1 MRELE
6 NYINDVERYIGNF
19 ESVISDIENSH
30 YIDIMVEENN
40 EKVKKSVS
48 FYELKHYAHSSYVS
62 NYFYEVQNDLSKAKQ
77 ELDNLK
83 NILRDLKN
91 NNFAGINE
99 ITNNIINNNNKL
111 IEEANNQKLVYDL
124 RTLGDMDY
132 NNKKSD
138 KTYSKLLQEIK
149 KESAILENEY
159 HNTKL
164 RNSDKVVNY
173 VNNENTELNKDLN
186 KIYSY
191 DELMNEK
198 TEHHSNAN
206 FNSKKEANNIISD
219 INTIEKNI
227 YDLLYKLSK
236 GTNYVVYDIEKL
248 ADINDCYFERK
259 LYDLKYINNFN
270 MYLTKG
276 YEKDIYNKIND
287 VCNKAN
293 EKIDESDLSVSKE
306 LENNKAS
313 KMLCMKNV
321 LKSNYTDSKLMNI
334 NEANKFER
342 KLNQMNIN
350 ENLINRKN
358 VLVNSKNLLNGL
370 NSNLEYAKNAKENDS
385 DEIQIKY
392 VKNLVKNLDTYN
404 NNKEILSKVE
414 QEIMYINNLK
424 QKQKYLEKLKNKLIK
439 LEKKENSTSIFSK
452 LFRR

>member
-132 NNKKSD
+132 NKKKSD

-306 LENNKAS
+306 LENNKTS

-358 VLVNSKNLLNGL
+358 VLVNSKNLLNDL
-370 NSNLEYAKNAKENDS
+370 NSKLEYDKNAKENDS

-404 NNKEILSKVE
+404 NKEVLSKVE

-452 LFRR
+452 LFKR

>member
-1 MRELE
+1 
-6 NYINDVERYIGNF
+6 
-19 ESVISDIENSH
+19 
-30 YIDIMVEENN
+30 MVEENN

-83 NILRDLKN
+83 SILRDLKN

-227 YDLLYKLSK
+227 YDLLYNLSK
-236 GTNYVVYDIEKL
+236 GTNYVVYDIDQL

-306 LENNKAS
+306 LENNKTS

-404 NNKEILSKVE
+404 NKEVLSKVE

-424 QKQKYLEKLKNKLIK
+424 QKQKYLEKLKNKLVK

>member
-91 NNFAGINE
+91 NNFAGI
-99 ITNNIINNNNKL
+99 NKL

-306 LENNKAS
+306 LENNKTS

-350 ENLINRKN
+350 ENSINRKN

-404 NNKEILSKVE
+404 NKEVLSKVE

>member
-83 NILRDLKN
+83 SILRDLKN

-191 DELMNEK
+191 DELINEK

-404 NNKEILSKVE
+404 NKEVLSKVE

>member
-83 NILRDLKN
+83 SILRDLKN

-173 VNNENTELNKDLN
+173 VNNENIELNKDLN

-306 LENNKAS
+306 LKNNKTS

-404 NNKEILSKVE
+404 NKEVLSKVE

>member
-19 ESVISDIENSH
+19 ESVILDIENSH

-40 EKVKKSVS
+40 EKFKKSVS

-91 NNFAGINE
+91 NDFAGINE

-111 IEEANNQKLVYDL
+111 IEEANKQKLVYDL

-270 MYLTKG
+270 IYLTKG

-306 LENNKAS
+306 LENNKTS

-350 ENLINRKN
+350 ENSINRKN

-404 NNKEILSKVE
+404 NKEILSKVE

>member
-6 NYINDVERYIGNF
+6 NYINDVERYIENF

-91 NNFAGINE
+91 NDFAGINE

-111 IEEANNQKLVYDL
+111 IEEANKQKLVYDL

-206 FNSKKEANNIISD
+206 FNSKKEANNLISD

-404 NNKEILSKVE
+404 NKEVLSKVE

>member
-91 NNFAGINE
+91 NDFAGINE

-227 YDLLYKLSK
+227 YDLLYNLSK

-306 LENNKAS
+306 LKNNKTS

-350 ENLINRKN
+350 ENSINRKN

-404 NNKEILSKVE
+404 NKEVLSKVE

>member
-149 KESAILENEY
+149 KESAVLENEY

-173 VNNENTELNKDLN
+173 VNNENTKLDKDLN

-236 GTNYVVYDIEKL
+236 GTDYVVYDIEKL

-306 LENNKAS
+306 LENNKTS

-404 NNKEILSKVE
+404 NKEILSKVE

-439 LEKKENSTSIFSK
+439 LEKKENSTYIFSK

>member
-227 YDLLYKLSK
+227 YDLLYNLSK

-306 LENNKAS
+306 LENNKTS

-350 ENLINRKN
+350 ENSINRKN

-370 NSNLEYAKNAKENDS
+370 NSNLEYAKKAKENDS

-404 NNKEILSKVE
+404 NKEVLSKVE

>member
-6 NYINDVERYIGNF
+6 NYINDVERYIENF

-83 NILRDLKN
+83 SILRDLKN

-111 IEEANNQKLVYDL
+111 IEEANKQKLVYDL

-404 NNKEILSKVE
+404 NKEVLSKVE

>member
-159 HNTKL
+159 NNTKL

-227 YDLLYKLSK
+227 YDLLYNLSK

-306 LENNKAS
+306 LENNKTS

-404 NNKEILSKVE
+404 NKEVLSKVE

>member
-6 NYINDVERYIGNF
+6 NYINDVERYIENF

-173 VNNENTELNKDLN
+173 VNNENIELNKDLN

-306 LENNKAS
+306 LKNNKTS

-404 NNKEILSKVE
+404 NKEVLSKVE

>member
-83 NILRDLKN
+83 SILRDLKN

-227 YDLLYKLSK
+227 YDLLYNLSK
-236 GTNYVVYDIEKL
+236 GTNYVVYDIDQL

-306 LENNKAS
+306 LENNKTS

-404 NNKEILSKVE
+404 NKEVLSKVE

>member
-62 NYFYEVQNDLSKAKQ
+62 NYFYEVQNDLSRAKQ

-83 NILRDLKN
+83 SILRDLKN
-91 NNFAGINE
+91 NNFSGINE
-99 ITNNIINNNNKL
+99 ITYNIINNNNKL
-111 IEEANNQKLVYDL
+111 IEEANKQKLVYDL

-173 VNNENTELNKDLN
+173 VNNENTKLDKDLN

-206 FNSKKEANNIISD
+206 FNSKKEANNIISN

-236 GTNYVVYDIEKL
+236 GTDYVVYDIEKL

-259 LYDLKYINNFN
+259 LYDLKYINHFN
-270 MYLTKG
+270 MYLSKG
-276 YEKDIYNKIND
+276 YEKDIYNQIND

-293 EKIDESDLSVSKE
+293 EKINESDRNVSKE
-306 LENNKAS
+306 LENNKTS

-350 ENLINRKN
+350 ENSINRKN
-358 VLVNSKNLLNGL
+358 VLVNSKSLLNNL

-404 NNKEILSKVE
+404 NKEILSKVE

-424 QKQKYLEKLKNKLIK
+424 QKQKYLEKLKNKLVK

>member
-83 NILRDLKN
+83 SILRDLKN

-173 VNNENTELNKDLN
+173 VNNENIELNKDLN

-293 EKIDESDLSVSKE
+293 EKIDDSDRNVSKE
-306 LENNKAS
+306 LENNKTS

-404 NNKEILSKVE
+404 NKEVLSKVE

>member
-6 NYINDVERYIGNF
+6 NYINDVERYIENF

-83 NILRDLKN
+83 SILRDLKN

-227 YDLLYKLSK
+227 YDLLYNLSK

-306 LENNKAS
+306 LENNKTS

-350 ENLINRKN
+350 ENSINRKN

-404 NNKEILSKVE
+404 NKEILSKVE

>member
-48 FYELKHYAHSSYVS
+48 FYELKHYAHRSYVS
-62 NYFYEVQNDLSKAKQ
+62 NYFYEVQNYLSKAKQ

-83 NILRDLKN
+83 NIFRDLKN

-404 NNKEILSKVE
+404 NKEILSKVE

>member
-62 NYFYEVQNDLSKAKQ
+62 NYFYEVQNDLSKAKE

-83 NILRDLKN
+83 SILRDLKN
-91 NNFAGINE
+91 NNFSSIND
-99 ITNNIINNNNKL
+99 ITNNIISNNNKL
-111 IEEANNQKLVYDL
+111 IEEANKQKLVYDL

-173 VNNENTELNKDLN
+173 VNNENTKLDKDLN

-206 FNSKKEANNIISD
+206 FNSKKEANNIISN

-236 GTNYVVYDIEKL
+236 GTDYVVYDIEKL

-259 LYDLKYINNFN
+259 LYDLKYINHFN
-270 MYLTKG
+270 MYLSKG
-276 YEKDIYNKIND
+276 YEKDIYNQIND

-293 EKIDESDLSVSKE
+293 EKINESDRNVSKE
-306 LENNKAS
+306 LENNKTS

-350 ENLINRKN
+350 ENSINRKN
-358 VLVNSKNLLNGL
+358 VLVNSKSLLNNL

-404 NNKEILSKVE
+404 NKEILSKVE

-424 QKQKYLEKLKNKLIK
+424 QKQKYLEKLKNKLLK

>member
-62 NYFYEVQNDLSKAKQ
+62 NYFYKVQNDLSRAKQ

-83 NILRDLKN
+83 SILRDLKN
-91 NNFAGINE
+91 NNFSSVNE
-99 ITNNIINNNNKL
+99 ITNNIISNNNKL
-111 IEEANNQKLVYDL
+111 IEEANKQKLVYDL

-173 VNNENTELNKDLN
+173 VNNENTKLDKDLN

-236 GTNYVVYDIEKL
+236 GTDYVVYDIEKL

-293 EKIDESDLSVSKE
+293 EKINESDLSVSKE
-306 LENNKAS
+306 LENNKTS

-350 ENLINRKN
+350 ESSINRKN
-358 VLVNSKNLLNGL
+358 VLVNSKSLLNNL

-404 NNKEILSKVE
+404 NKEVLSKVE

-424 QKQKYLEKLKNKLIK
+424 QKQKYLEKLKNKLVK

>member
-227 YDLLYKLSK
+227 YDLLYNLSK

-259 LYDLKYINNFN
+259 LYYLKYINNFN
-270 MYLTKG
+270 IYLTKG

-306 LENNKAS
+306 LKNNKTS

-350 ENLINRKN
+350 
-358 VLVNSKNLLNGL
+358 
-370 NSNLEYAKNAKENDS
+370 
-385 DEIQIKY
+385 
-392 VKNLVKNLDTYN
+392 
-404 NNKEILSKVE
+404 
-414 QEIMYINNLK
+414 
-424 QKQKYLEKLKNKLIK
+424 
-439 LEKKENSTSIFSK
+439 
-452 LFRR
+452 

>member
-83 NILRDLKN
+83 SILRDLKN

-173 VNNENTELNKDLN
+173 VNNENTELNKNLN

-306 LENNKAS
+306 LENNKTS

-404 NNKEILSKVE
+404 NKEVLSKVE

>member
-83 NILRDLKN
+83 SILRDLKN

-227 YDLLYKLSK
+227 YDLLYNLSK

-306 LENNKAS
+306 LKNNKTS

-404 NNKEILSKVE
+404 NKEVLSKVE

>member
-83 NILRDLKN
+83 SILRDLKN

-350 ENLINRKN
+350 ENSINRKN

-404 NNKEILSKVE
+404 NKEVLSKVE

>member
-62 NYFYEVQNDLSKAKQ
+62 NYFYKVQNDLSKAKQ

-91 NNFAGINE
+91 NNFSGINE
-99 ITNNIINNNNKL
+99 ITNNIISNNNKL
-111 IEEANNQKLVYDL
+111 IEEANKQKLVYDL

-173 VNNENTELNKDLN
+173 VNNENTKLDKDLN

-206 FNSKKEANNIISD
+206 FNSKKEANNIISN

-236 GTNYVVYDIEKL
+236 GTDYVVYDIEKL

-259 LYDLKYINNFN
+259 LYDLKYINHFN
-270 MYLTKG
+270 MYLSKG
-276 YEKDIYNKIND
+276 YEKDIYNQIND

-293 EKIDESDLSVSKE
+293 EKINESDRNVSKE
-306 LENNKAS
+306 LENNKTS

-350 ENLINRKN
+350 ENSINRKN
-358 VLVNSKNLLNGL
+358 VLVNSKSLLNNL

-404 NNKEILSKVE
+404 NKEILSKVE

-424 QKQKYLEKLKNKLIK
+424 QKQKYLEKLKNKLVK

>member
-6 NYINDVERYIGNF
+6 NYINDVERYIENF

-227 YDLLYKLSK
+227 YDLLYNLSK

-306 LENNKAS
+306 LENNKTS

-404 NNKEILSKVE
+404 NKEVLSKVE

>member
-227 YDLLYKLSK
+227 YDLLYNLSK

>member
-91 NNFAGINE
+91 NDFAGINE

-111 IEEANNQKLVYDL
+111 IEEANKQKLVYDL

-227 YDLLYKLSK
+227 YDLLYNLSK

-350 ENLINRKN
+350 ENSINRKN

-392 VKNLVKNLDTYN
+392 VKNLVKNIDTYN
-404 NNKEILSKVE
+404 NKEVLSKVE

>member
-83 NILRDLKN
+83 NILKDLKN

-111 IEEANNQKLVYDL
+111 IEEANKQKLVYDL

-350 ENLINRKN
+350 ENSINRKN

-404 NNKEILSKVE
+404 NKEVLSKVE

>member
-191 DELMNEK
+191 DELINEK

-404 NNKEILSKVE
+404 NKEVLSKVE

>member
-62 NYFYEVQNDLSKAKQ
+62 NYFYKVQNDLSKAKQ

-99 ITNNIINNNNKL
+99 ITNNIISNNNNL
-111 IEEANNQKLVYDL
+111 IEEANKQKLVYDL

-227 YDLLYKLSK
+227 YDLLYNLSK

-306 LENNKAS
+306 LKNNKTS

-350 ENLINRKN
+350 ENSINRKN

-404 NNKEILSKVE
+404 NKEVLSKVE

>member
-1 MRELE
+1 
-6 NYINDVERYIGNF
+6 
-19 ESVISDIENSH
+19 
-30 YIDIMVEENN
+30 
-40 EKVKKSVS
+40 
-48 FYELKHYAHSSYVS
+48 
-62 NYFYEVQNDLSKAKQ
+62 
-77 ELDNLK
+77 
-83 NILRDLKN
+83 
-91 NNFAGINE
+91 
-99 ITNNIINNNNKL
+99 
-111 IEEANNQKLVYDL
+111 
-124 RTLGDMDY
+124 
-132 NNKKSD
+132 
-138 KTYSKLLQEIK
+138 
-149 KESAILENEY
+149 
-159 HNTKL
+159 
-164 RNSDKVVNY
+164 
-173 VNNENTELNKDLN
+173 
-186 KIYSY
+186 
-191 DELMNEK
+191 MNEK

-293 EKIDESDLSVSKE
+293 EKIDESNLSVSKE

-350 ENLINRKN
+350 ENSINRKN

-404 NNKEILSKVE
+404 NKEVLSKVE

>member
-91 NNFAGINE
+91 NDFAGINE

-270 MYLTKG
+270 IYLTKG

-306 LENNKAS
+306 LENNKTS

-350 ENLINRKN
+350 ENSINRKN

-404 NNKEILSKVE
+404 NKEVLSKVE

>member
-62 NYFYEVQNDLSKAKQ
+62 NYFYKVQNDLSKAKQ

-91 NNFAGINE
+91 NDFAGINE

-206 FNSKKEANNIISD
+206 FNSKKEANNIISN

-306 LENNKAS
+306 LENNKTS

-350 ENLINRKN
+350 ENSINRKN

-404 NNKEILSKVE
+404 NKEVLSKVE

>member
-62 NYFYEVQNDLSKAKQ
+62 NYFYEVQNDLSKAKE

-83 NILRDLKN
+83 SILRDLKN
-91 NNFAGINE
+91 NNFSSIND
-99 ITNNIINNNNKL
+99 ITNNIISNNNKL
-111 IEEANNQKLVYDL
+111 IEEANKQKLVYDL

-173 VNNENTELNKDLN
+173 VNNENTKLDKDLN

-206 FNSKKEANNIISD
+206 FNSKKEANNIISN

-236 GTNYVVYDIEKL
+236 GTDYVVYDIEKL

-259 LYDLKYINNFN
+259 LYDLKYINHFN
-270 MYLTKG
+270 MYLSKG
-276 YEKDIYNKIND
+276 YEKDIYNQIND

-293 EKIDESDLSVSKE
+293 EKINESDRNVSKE
-306 LENNKAS
+306 LENNKTS

-342 KLNQMNIN
+342 KLNQMNVN
-350 ENLINRKN
+350 ENSINRKN
-358 VLVNSKNLLNGL
+358 VLVNSKSLLNNL

-404 NNKEILSKVE
+404 NKEILSKVE

-424 QKQKYLEKLKNKLIK
+424 QKQKYLEKLKNKLVK

>member
-173 VNNENTELNKDLN
+173 VNNENTKLNKDLN
-186 KIYSY
+186 KMYSY

-287 VCNKAN
+287 VSNKAN

-306 LENNKAS
+306 LENNKTS

-350 ENLINRKN
+350 ENSINRKN

-404 NNKEILSKVE
+404 NKEVLSKVE

>member
-62 NYFYEVQNDLSKAKQ
+62 NYFYEVQNDLSKAKE

-83 NILRDLKN
+83 SILRDLKN
-91 NNFAGINE
+91 NNFSSIND
-99 ITNNIINNNNKL
+99 ITNNIISNNNKL
-111 IEEANNQKLVYDL
+111 IEEANKQKLVYDL

-173 VNNENTELNKDLN
+173 VNNENTKLDKDLN

-206 FNSKKEANNIISD
+206 FNSKKEANNIISN

-236 GTNYVVYDIEKL
+236 GTDYVVYDIEKL
-248 ADINDCYFERK
+248 AVINDCYFERK
-259 LYDLKYINNFN
+259 LYDLKYINHFN
-270 MYLTKG
+270 MYLSKG
-276 YEKDIYNKIND
+276 YEKDIYNQIND

-293 EKIDESDLSVSKE
+293 EKINESDRNVSKE
-306 LENNKAS
+306 LENNKTS

-350 ENLINRKN
+350 ENSINRKN
-358 VLVNSKNLLNGL
+358 VLVNSKSLLNNL

-404 NNKEILSKVE
+404 NKEILSKVE

-424 QKQKYLEKLKNKLIK
+424 QKQKYLEKLKNKLVK

>member
-173 VNNENTELNKDLN
+173 VNNENTESNKDLN

-227 YDLLYKLSK
+227 YDLLYNLSK

-306 LENNKAS
+306 LENNKTS

-404 NNKEILSKVE
+404 NKEVLSKVE

>member
-91 NNFAGINE
+91 NDFAGINE

-227 YDLLYKLSK
+227 YDLLYNLSK

-259 LYDLKYINNFN
+259 LYDLKYINHFN
-270 MYLTKG
+270 MYLSKG
-276 YEKDIYNKIND
+276 YEKDIYNQIND

-293 EKIDESDLSVSKE
+293 EKINESDRNVSKE
-306 LENNKAS
+306 LENNKTS

-350 ENLINRKN
+350 ENSINRKN

-404 NNKEILSKVE
+404 NKEVLSKVE

>member
-62 NYFYEVQNDLSKAKQ
+62 NYFYEVQNDLSKAKE

-83 NILRDLKN
+83 SILRDLKN
-91 NNFAGINE
+91 NNFSSIND
-99 ITNNIINNNNKL
+99 ITNNIISNNNKL
-111 IEEANNQKLVYDL
+111 IEEANKQKLVYDL

-173 VNNENTELNKDLN
+173 VNNENTKLDKDLN

-206 FNSKKEANNIISD
+206 FNSKKEANNIISN

-236 GTNYVVYDIEKL
+236 GTDYVVYDIEKL
-248 ADINDCYFERK
+248 ADINDYYFERK
-259 LYDLKYINNFN
+259 LYDLKYINHFN
-270 MYLTKG
+270 MYLSKG
-276 YEKDIYNKIND
+276 YEKDIYNQIND

-293 EKIDESDLSVSKE
+293 EKINESDRNVSKE
-306 LENNKAS
+306 LENNKTS

-350 ENLINRKN
+350 ENSINRKN
-358 VLVNSKNLLNGL
+358 VLVNSKSLLNNL

-404 NNKEILSKVE
+404 NKEILSKVE

-424 QKQKYLEKLKNKLIK
+424 QKQKYLEKLKNKLVK